1 MEPVINLSY
10 FDRRNGPTLFYS
22 YPEAI
27 LDEDLSHMLGSIME
41 AVYTERIFTYSFKD
55 ISLLNYYFEIR
66 SSWTCGG
73 QEILMLTFVFQRNSL
88 DSEQKIIDLFKKFQN
103 RLDSEENTFTGFYI
117 NDIESREEIDK
128 KIIVKNNS
136 LIKLYIKELYLSIL
150 ENVKIKKKKK

>member
-1 MEPVINLSY
+1 MKPTINLS
-10 FDRRNGPTLFYS
+10 FFAPRIGPTLIYS

-27 LDEDLSHMLGSIME
+27 LDEDLSYMIGAIME
-41 AVYTERIFTYSFKD
+41 AVYIERIFTYSFKD
-55 ISLLNYYFEIR
+55 ISLLNYYFEIN

-73 QEILMLTFVFQRNSL
+73 QESLMLTFVFQRNSL

-150 ENVKIKKKKK
+150 EYIEIKNKKK

>member
-1 MEPVINLSY
+1 MEPIINLSY
-10 FDRRNGPTLFYS
+10 FDRRIGPTLFYS

-66 SSWTCGG
+66 SSWCCGG
-73 QEILMLTFVFQRNSL
+73 QESLMLTFVFQRNSL

-136 LIKLYIKELYLSIL
+136 LIKLYIKELYLSIQ
-150 ENVKIKKKKK
+150 KIIH

>member
-1 MEPVINLSY
+1 
-10 FDRRNGPTLFYS
+10 
-22 YPEAI
+22 
-27 LDEDLSHMLGSIME
+27 ME

-128 KIIVKNNS
+128 EIIVKNNS

-150 ENVKIKKKKK
+150 EYIEIKKGT